1 MDLFRFFKGKKKN
14 AASNSQVS
22 SVTYSGGDGSTIE
35 NAIIIN
41 AQSSF
46 VGVAAEYDYISK
58 KHGERKSSWE
68 LEFQS
73 LIEKDGKHFD
83 ALHIKLKND
92 QNLTYY
98 FDISMFFGKK

>member
-1 MDLFRFFKGKKKN
+1 MGLFDFFKKKN
-14 AASNSQVS
+14 STSYNQVDN
-22 SVTYSGGDGSTIE
+22 VTYSGGNGSTIE

-46 VGVAAEYDYISK
+46 IGIAAEYAYISK
-58 KHGERKSSWE
+58 KHGERRSSWE
-68 LEFQS
+68 LELQS

-83 ALHIKLKND
+83 ALHIKLKNG

-98 FDISMFFGKK
+98 FDISMFFGK